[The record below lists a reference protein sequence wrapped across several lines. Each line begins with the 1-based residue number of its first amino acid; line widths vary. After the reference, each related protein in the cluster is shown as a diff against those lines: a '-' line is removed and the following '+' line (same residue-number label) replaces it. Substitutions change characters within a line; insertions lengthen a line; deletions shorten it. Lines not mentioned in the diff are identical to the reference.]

1 MYTIPLNVI
10 IEKIKAEK
18 GMSVDEINKLVSK
31 KMTELAGLV
40 SADGAAHIVA
50 NELGVSVFSEE
61 PQELKIKD
69 ISSYMKH
76 IKVSGKIIAI
86 FDLVEFKKDSN
97 PGKVRNAIIGDETGR
112 LKVSFW
118 HHATEPLEK
127 TKPGDILRLSNVAS
141 KENNGAIE
149 LTVSTPDAI
158 EINPSGVSIEK
169 IAEMQSPKKK
179 IVEIQN
185 DSAVTLT
192 GVIVQSFKPNFY
204 PVCPEC
210 RKKITNN
217 ECQVHGAQTPAVG
230 FVLNVVLD
238 DGTDTIR
245 CVFFNDSATKLTKK
259 SMDDFSTIK
268 DSDADL
274 EVLRKQ
280 LIGTLV
286 TLSGSVRTNLV
297 MNQKELI
304 VSSIEL

>member
-61 PQELKIKD
+61 PQEVKVKD

-76 IKVSGKIIAI
+76 IKVSGKVIAI

-97 PGKVRNAIIGDETGR
+97 PGKVRNLILGDETGR
-112 LKVSFW
+112 LRVSFW
-118 HHATEPLEK
+118 HHATDPLEK
-127 TKPGDILRLSNVAS
+127 VKPGDVLRLSNVAS
-141 KENNGAIE
+141 KENNGAVE
-149 LTVSTPDAI
+149 LTVSTSDAI
-158 EINPSGVSIEK
+158 EVNPEGVSIEK
-169 IAEMQSPKKK
+169 IAEMQTPKKK

-185 DSAVTLT
+185 DSAATLT

-217 ECQVHGAQTPAVG
+217 ECQVHGTQTPATG

-245 CVFFNDSATKLTKK
+245 CVFFNEPAATLSKKTINEFSA
-259 SMDDFSTIK
+259 IK
-268 DSDADL
+268 DSDS
-274 EVLRKQ
+274 EQEELRKR
-280 LIGTLV
+280 LIGTIV
-286 TLSGSVRTNLV
+286 TLSGSIRTNSV
-297 MNQKELI
+297 MQQKELI